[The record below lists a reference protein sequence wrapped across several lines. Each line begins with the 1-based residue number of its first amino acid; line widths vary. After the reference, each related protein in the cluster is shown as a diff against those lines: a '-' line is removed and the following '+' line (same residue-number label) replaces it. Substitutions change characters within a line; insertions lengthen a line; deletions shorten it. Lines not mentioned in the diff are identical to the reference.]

1 MAEHNYDVVV
11 IGGGPG
17 GYVAAIRSAQLE
29 QKTAIIE
36 RDKLGGICLNWG
48 CIPTKALLKNAEIY
62 HQFQR
67 AKEWG
72 ISYENLKVDWAKV
85 IKRSRDVSSRLNK
98 GVEYLMKK
106 NEIASI
112 SGTARLLDRHTIAVT
127 GADGKETRVT
137 ATKIC
142 IATGARPRPLPGIA
156 YDKKRIISY
165 FEAMVLPEVPKTFV
179 MIGGGPIGLE
189 FAYFYNTFGSKVTV
203 IEMMPQILPLE
214 DAEVAAELKK
224 SLTAQGIEILTD
236 AKVASAEVGANGVTL
251 KVQQGDKTKTIEAEV
266 ALLAAGVQGN
276 VENLGLEQVGVTIE
290 RGFIK
295 VDNRCRTSVDN
306 LYAIGDVIGP
316 PMLAHVA
323 SAEGIVAAEAMAG
336 HEGPPMSYDN
346 IPSCTYTQP
355 QVASVGLTE
364 AKAKERGPVKVG
376 RFPFRALGKALA
388 INEKEGFVK
397 LVFDAKHGELLGA
410 HLIGSEA
417 TEMIAE
423 LGIARALETT
433 NLELHR
439 TIHAHPTLAEA
450 VMEAAGDAF
459 GECIHQ

>member
-1 MAEHNYDVVV
+1 MADTQYDVVV

-17 GYVAAIRSAQLE
+17 GYVAAIRAAQLK
-29 QKTAIIE
+29 QKVAVVE

-62 HQFQR
+62 NQFQR
-67 AKEWG
+67 AKDWG
-72 ISYENLKVDWAKV
+72 ISYDNLKVDFPKV
-85 IKRSRDVSSRLNK
+85 VKRSRDVSSRIVK
-98 GVEYLMKK
+98 GVEFLMKK
-106 NEIASI
+106 NEITHLT
-112 SGTARLLDRHTIAVT
+112 GTARLIDANTIAIT
-127 GADGKETRVT
+127 GADGKEQRIR
-137 ATKIC
+137 ANKIC
-142 IATGARPRPLPGIA
+142 LATGARPRAIPGIQF
-156 YDKKRIISY
+156 DKKRVISY
-165 FEAMVLPEVPKTFV
+165 FEAMVLPEVPKNFL

-224 SLTAQGIEILTD
+224 SLTSQGITIMTD
-236 AKVASAEVGANGVTL
+236 AKVAGAEVGASGVTL
-251 KVQQGDKTKTIEAEV
+251 KVQQGEKMHTLQGDV

-276 VENLGLEQVGVTIE
+276 VENLGLEQLGVTVE

-295 VDNRCRTSVDN
+295 VDGHCRTSVGN
-306 LYAIGDVIGP
+306 IFAIGDVIGP

-323 SAEGIVAAEAMAG
+323 SHEGIVAAEAMAG
-336 HEGPPMSYDN
+336 HAGHPVDYSN
-346 IPSCTYTQP
+346 VPSCTYTQP

-364 AKAKERGPVKVG
+364 DKAKERGPVKVG
-376 RFPFRALGKALA
+376 RFPFRVLGKALA

-410 HLIGSEA
+410 HIIGSEA
-417 TEMIAE
+417 TEQIAE
-423 LGIARALETT
+423 LGMARALETT

-439 TIHAHPTLAEA
+439 TMHAHPTLAEA
-450 VMEAAGDAF
+450 VMEAAGDAL
-459 GECIHQ
+459 GECIHM